1 MDTKQVKV
9 LNERI
14 EAINTQ
20 KTREESKREVL
31 LQNLKKSVE
40 AYESSY
46 GVSLKDKSLSKMS
59 KNIEKEMSKVTSEIT
74 KEYELK
80 EAVVSAIENGDME
93 EANKLLGITVTKE
106 PEEVEE
112 EVIDEEPEETINE
125 EVNSSEDN
133 SEDSSEDWDLEVE
146 DGTPEQ
152 VDEPEDDYDDWDLE
166 VDDDNDTEEPDEES
180 DEEVSDML
188 GDVDDDFGFGDLLS
202 GSRLDI

>member
-59 KNIEKEMSKVTSEIT
+59 KNIGNELGKVISEIT

-80 EAVVSAIENGDME
+80 EAVVSAIEKGDME
-93 EANKLLGITVTKE
+93 EANRLLGITVTKE
-106 PEEVEE
+106 PEEPEEVEE
-112 EVIDEEPEETINE
+112 VEEVATKEEPEEPITENTDT
-125 EVNSSEDN
+125 SDDTSD
-133 SEDSSEDWDLEVE
+133 DWDLEVE
-146 DGTPEQ
+146 DETPEQ
-152 VDEPEDDYDDWDLE
+152 VDEPEDESDDWDLE
-166 VDDDNDTEEPDEES
+166 VDDDNETEEAE
-180 DEEVSDML
+180 EEVSDML
-188 GDVDDDFGFGDLLS
+188 GEVDDDFGFGDLLS

>member
-59 KNIEKEMSKVTSEIT
+59 NNIEKEMSKVTSEIT

-106 PEEVEE
+106 PEEVED
-112 EVIDEEPEETINE
+112 EVINEETEETINE
-125 EVNSSEDN
+125 EVNS

-152 VDEPEDDYDDWDLE
+152 VDEPEDDSDDWDLE

>member
-59 KNIEKEMSKVTSEIT
+59 KNIGNELGKVISEIT

-80 EAVVSAIENGDME
+80 ESVVSAIEKGDME
-93 EANKLLGITVTKE
+93 EANRLLGITVTKE
-106 PEEVEE
+106 PEEPEEVEE
-112 EVIDEEPEETINE
+112 VEEVATKEEPEEPITENADTL
-125 EVNSSEDN
+125 EDT
-133 SEDSSEDWDLEVE
+133 SDDWDLEVE
-146 DGTPEQ
+146 DETPEQ
-152 VDEPEDDYDDWDLE
+152 VDEPEDDSDDWDLE
-166 VDDDNDTEEPDEES
+166 VDDDNDTEETE
-180 DEEVSDML
+180 EEVSDML

-202 GSRLDI
+202 GSRFDI

>member
-59 KNIEKEMSKVTSEIT
+59 NNIENEMSKVSSEIT

-93 EANKLLGITVTKE
+93 EANRLLGITATKE
-106 PEEVEE
+106 PEEVED

-125 EVNSSEDN
+125 EVNSSED
-133 SEDSSEDWDLEVE
+133 SSEDWDLEVE
-146 DGTPEQ
+146 DETPEQ
-152 VDEPEDDYDDWDLE
+152 VDVPEDDSDDWDLE
-166 VDDDNDTEEPDEES
+166 VDDDNDTKESDEEP

>member
-59 KNIEKEMSKVTSEIT
+59 KNIENEMGKVTSEIT

-93 EANKLLGITVTKE
+93 EANRLLGITVTKE

-112 EVIDEEPEETINE
+112 EVINEEPEETINE
-125 EVNSSEDN
+125 EVNS

-152 VDEPEDDYDDWDLE
+152 VDEPEDDSDDWDLE

>member
-31 LQNLKKSVE
+31 LQNLKKNVE

-46 GVSLKDKSLSKMS
+46 GVSLKNKSLSKMS
-59 KNIEKEMSKVTSEIT
+59 NNIEKEMSKVTSEIT

-93 EANKLLGITVTKE
+93 EANRLLGITVTKE

-112 EVIDEEPEETINE
+112 EVINEETEETINE
-125 EVNSSEDN
+125 EVNSY
-133 SEDSSEDWDLEVE
+133 EDSSEDWNLEVE

-152 VDEPEDDYDDWDLE
+152 VDVPEDDSDDWDLE

>member
-59 KNIEKEMSKVTSEIT
+59 KNIGNELGKVISEIT

-80 EAVVSAIENGDME
+80 ESVVSAIEKGDME
-93 EANKLLGITVTKE
+93 EANRLLGITVTKE
-106 PEEVEE
+106 PEEAEDTEEVEE
-112 EVIDEEPEETINE
+112 VTTKEETEEPITENVDT
-125 EVNSSEDN
+125 SD
-133 SEDSSEDWDLEVE
+133 DTADDWDLEVE
-146 DGTPEQ
+146 DEIPEQ
-152 VDEPEDDYDDWDLE
+152 VDEPEDESDDWDLE
-166 VDDDNDTEEPDEES
+166 VDDDSETEDTE
-180 DEEVSDML
+180 EEVSDML

-202 GSRLDI
+202 GSRFDI

>member
-59 KNIEKEMSKVTSEIT
+59 NNIEKEMSKVTSEIT

-93 EANKLLGITVTKE
+93 EANRLLGITVTKE

-125 EVNSSEDN
+125 EVNSSED
-133 SEDSSEDWDLEVE
+133 SSEDWDLEVE

-152 VDEPEDDYDDWDLE
+152 VDVPEDDSDDWDLE
-166 VDDDNDTEEPDEES
+166 VDDDNDTEEPDEEP

>member
-93 EANKLLGITVTKE
+93 EANRLLGITITKE

-112 EVIDEEPEETINE
+112 EVINEDPEETINE
-125 EVNSSEDN
+125 EVNS

-152 VDEPEDDYDDWDLE
+152 VDEPEDDSDDWDLE

>member
-59 KNIEKEMSKVTSEIT
+59 NNIENEMSKVSSEIT

-93 EANKLLGITVTKE
+93 EANRLLGITVTKE
-106 PEEVEE
+106 PEEVED

-125 EVNSSEDN
+125 EVNSSED
-133 SEDSSEDWDLEVE
+133 SSEDWDLEVE
-146 DGTPEQ
+146 DETPEQ
-152 VDEPEDDYDDWDLE
+152 VDVPEDDSDDWDLE
-166 VDDDNDTEEPDEES
+166 VDDDNDTKESDEEPN
-180 DEEVSDML
+180 EEVSDML